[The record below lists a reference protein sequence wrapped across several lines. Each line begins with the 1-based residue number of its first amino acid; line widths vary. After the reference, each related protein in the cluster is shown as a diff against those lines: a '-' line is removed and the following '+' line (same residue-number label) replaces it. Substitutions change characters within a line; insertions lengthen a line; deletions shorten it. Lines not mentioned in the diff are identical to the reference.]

1 MNNIAQVVKDPHVQA
16 REMILDV
23 AHSRL
28 GKVRLVG
35 TPMKFSRTPCRIEK
49 ASPDLGEHSREILM
63 EKLNLSSGEIERLKG
78 DGVI

>member
-1 MNNIAQVVKDPHVQA
+1 
-16 REMILDV
+16 MILDV

-49 ASPDLGEHSREILM
+49 ASPDLGEHSKEILM
-63 EKLNLSSGEIERLKG
+63 EKLNLSLGEIERLKE